1 MAQLRL
7 AERQTEGNTIQSA
20 YAEHLRQYACAFRGL
35 QRYADA
41 DAMQLRY
48 SVVQDSLSSRKIAG
62 QAQKL
67 ATQFR
72 MHEKER
78 ELQEAKALA
87 ERRVMLLVFS
97 LIILLL
103 LMVLTVVISLN
114 LHKTRQR
121 NRIIVKQIDE
131 LLAQRKELRR
141 NSATDASRPGTAEEY
156 AAFLR
161 MEQTVVERKLFLQPN
176 FGRDDLLTLTPF
188 DKNELVIVLQK
199 YTDSR
204 NVTEYLGR
212 LRVEYA
218 VRSLKEHP
226 DFSIDAV
233 LEASGFKSRA
243 TFYRAFYKVFGM
255 TPAQYLNS
263 LER

>member
-103 LMVLTVVISLN
+103 LMVLTVVIGLN

-131 LLAQRKELRR
+131 LLAQREELRR
-141 NSATDASRPGTAEEY
+141 NSATDVSRPETAEEY

-218 VRSLKEHP
+218 VRNLKEHP